1 MDTVKLFCGFDRREA
16 VGFSVFA
23 NSVITRS
30 SLPVEI
36 IPLTEQLGQKLGIA
50 TDGTNA
56 FTKIRYAIP
65 AICGFEGF
73 AIFADGSDMLCRS
86 DIAELWALRSP
97 WTALQRVAHDYRTQH
112 PRKYLGTHIEAENA
126 DYPMKNQSS
135 LMIFNCAHFAN
146 RILKPAHIAKTPG
159 SDLHRFG
166 WLTEKKWLGDLPKEW
181 NHLVGEDAPNPD
193 AKMAHFTLGIAGFN
207 HYRSVEF
214 AEEWRAEWLAA
225 NEGLQYDITLR
236 RSA

>member
-1 MDTVKLFCGFDRREA
+1 MDTVKLFCGFDAREA

-23 NSVITRS
+23 NSVIAKS

-36 IPLTEQLGQKLGIA
+36 IPLTEQLGRKLGIA

-65 AICGFEGF
+65 AICGFSGH
-73 AIFADGSDMLCRS
+73 AIFADGIDMLCRS
-86 DIAELWALRSP
+86 DIAELWGLRDEWS
-97 WTALQRVAHDYRTQH
+97 AVQRVAHDYSTQH
-112 PRKYLGTHIEAENA
+112 PRKYLGTHLEAENK

-135 LMIFNCAHFAN
+135 LMIFNCGHYAN
-146 RILKPAHIAKTPG
+146 RLLKPAYIAKTPG
-159 SDLHRFG
+159 ADMHRFH
-166 WLTEKKWLGDLPKEW
+166 WISEKKWLTELPKEW
-181 NHLVGEDAPNPD
+181 NHLVGEDKPNPD
-193 AKMAHFTLGIAGFN
+193 AKIAHFTLGIAGFN
-207 HYRSVEF
+207 AYRGVEF
-214 AEEWRAEWLAA
+214 ADEWRAAWLSA